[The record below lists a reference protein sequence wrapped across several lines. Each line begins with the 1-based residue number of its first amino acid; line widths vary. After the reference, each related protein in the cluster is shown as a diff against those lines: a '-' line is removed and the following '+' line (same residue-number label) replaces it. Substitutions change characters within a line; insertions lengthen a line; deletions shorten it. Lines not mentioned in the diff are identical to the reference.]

1 MASPVPYSFL
11 PKVKHTLLPLR
22 SLALTALL
30 LFPVQSVKAQV
41 SLSPIILEA
50 QAKRNQAQ
58 TFITV
63 RNTSDKPFRARVY
76 AKPFTYTHEG
86 GFQELQSSPTDLTP
100 YLQFSPREL
109 VVQPGMIRRIR
120 LLATLPPNLP
130 EGEYRSVIFTEN
142 LTEQRDEKGNRITIA
157 TRVGATF
164 YVRQG
169 AISPHLTVEGASWNP
184 QHKQIE
190 LRVKNSGQASARPGI
205 NWTLKRGSTT
215 VKTGS
220 FPGAAMLAQNERNFL
235 LDYPTPKD
243 PALTPGQYQLSGE
256 LFWSE
261 DNKNHLP
268 FNVTLDIK

>member
-1 MASPVPYSFL
+1 MPHSFL
-11 PKVKHTLLPLR
+11 PLSRIRHKLLPLS

-41 SLSPIILEA
+41 SLSPIILES

-58 TFITV
+58 AFITV

-76 AKPFTYTHEG
+76 AKPFTYTYDG

-109 VVQPGMIRRIR
+109 VVQPGMVRRIR
-120 LLATLPPNLP
+120 LLATLPPNLSV
-130 EGEYRSVIFTEN
+130 GEYRSVIFTEN
-142 LTEQRDEKGNRITIA
+142 LTEQVDEQGNQITLA

-169 AISPHLTVEGASWNP
+169 AVSPKLTVEGASWNT
-184 QHKQIE
+184 QHKQIQ
-190 LRVKNSGQASARPGI
+190 LIVKNAGQASTRPEI
-205 NWTLKRGSTT
+205 NWTLKRGATT

-220 FPGAAMLAQNERNFL
+220 FPGAAMLAQNERSFL
-235 LDYPTPKD
+235 LDYPTNKD
-243 PALTPGQYQLSGE
+243 PALSPGQYQLSGE
-256 LFWSE
+256 LVWGE
-261 DNKNHLP
+261 NKKNHLP